1 MSSLSLYNDNN
12 SNTYSFLT
20 LTLTSV
26 LIVVVVQVIRLS
38 NKINAATA
46 TTATTTAAT
55 AATPVVTPVAKPVIP
70 VTCSFTC
77 PCCNNTYSDRVKYG
91 KEFDGAWF
99 CNSTCNTMYKTRQ
112 MYAKMNTGPCVF
124 PYNSNLAP
132 VFPLRVIARD
142 GVVKM
147 IF

>member
-38 NKINAATA
+38 NKINA
-46 TTATTTAAT
+46 TTV
-55 AATPVVTPVAKPVIP
+55 ATPVVTPVAKPVIP

-91 KEFDGAWF
+91 KEFDGTWF